1 MSSGEAGSLPT
12 TADRF
17 AVLRQTGLTAAADP
31 ACDRFAAMVRN
42 MLNVPI
48 GLVALIEP
56 ERQVLPGA
64 SGLSEPWQQQRQTPL
79 SYAPGQHVATG
90 GAPLVI
96 EDARTDPRS
105 AGTPAV
111 RELNVVAYAGMPLTD
126 ETGVE
131 LGTLCAIDT
140 APRRWTGSELA
151 LLGDLAA
158 ACSDGLRL
166 RIANS
171 TAQRRSAE
179 SDAAL
184 DRSQLLLRA
193 SVALANTSTAD
204 DVAAVVHDLV
214 TGTLNPAHVEVS
226 LLDRS
231 RMVSWQ
237 SGPALPA
244 SAARWSEHDA
254 IPSGLAVRT
263 GAAVLLPD
271 LAAVRAL
278 TPDAVD
284 TYLEMGWQ
292 SAASVPLPGFDG
304 RVGAL
309 TFVWKQPHVLD
320 HTELTILTAL
330 AVYTAQA
337 LQRADYLRS
346 RENVAAI
353 LQRAMLSDV
362 PDSAPFELAARY
374 EPAARGEQVG
384 GDWYD
389 AVRLDLQYLALV
401 IGDVTGH
408 DMRAAALMGRVR
420 SKLRLLLVDRHEPP
434 AALLRRLDSANQALG
449 DRIIASAVLAYLRP
463 EPGGDGHQLQWSN
476 AGHPNPLLL
485 DAAGVTVLTGHDPL
499 LGVTRRTPRTS
510 HTRHL
515 PPGSTVLFYT
525 DGLIETREHPFDE
538 RERELHAA
546 LAGLHD
552 LPLTELLDRI
562 YAAFAG
568 DDQEDD
574 VALLAVRTPPRQ

>member
-1 MSSGEAGSLPT
+1 
-12 TADRF
+12 
-17 AVLRQTGLTAAADP
+17 
-31 ACDRFAAMVRN
+31 

>member
-485 DAAGVTVLTGHDPL
+485 DAAGCHRADRPRPAAGRHPPHAAHEPHPAPAARIDRAVLHRRPHRNPRAPL
-499 LGVTRRTPRTS
+499 RRTRT
-510 HTRHL
+510 RAARRAGRPAR
-515 PPGSTVLFYT
+515 PPP
-525 DGLIETREHPFDE
+525 DR
-538 RERELHAA
+538 AA
-546 LAGLHD
+546 RPD
-552 LPLTELLDRI
+552 LRRLR
-562 YAAFAG
+562 
-568 DDQEDD
+568 
-574 VALLAVRTPPRQ
+574 R